1 MSMSVGAHELELYID
16 NDGDL
21 YRQQGQP
28 ILRNLATKK
37 ATGKYNHD
45 QAVKVYMSFADNG
58 AKKYAKEFGSNGGA
72 DWSKMFPVSDR
83 KQVAEA
89 FTGSFETEYA
99 LGNYN
104 HLLPKKYQ
112 PKAPAAKR
120 SVAAKRPAAKR
131 SR

>member
-1 MSMSVGAHELELYID
+1 MTMSAAAKELHVYID
-16 NDGDL
+16 NDGGL

-28 ILRNLATKK
+28 ILKNLATKK
-37 ATGKYNHD
+37 ATGVYDHD
-45 QAVKVYMSFADNG
+45 KAVKLYMYYAENG

-89 FTGSFETEYA
+89 FAKDFETEYA
-99 LGNYN
+99 NGSYRD
-104 HLLPKKYQ
+104 LLPKKYQ
-112 PKAPAAKR
+112 PKAPTAKR
-120 SVAAKRPAAKR
+120 SATKRPAAKR

>member
-1 MSMSVGAHELELYID
+1 MSMSAGAHELELYID

-28 ILRNLATKK
+28 ILKNLATKK
-37 ATGKYNHD
+37 ATGAYDHD
-45 QAVKVYMSFADNG
+45 KAVKLYMYFAEAG
-58 AKKYAKEFGSNGGA
+58 AKKYAKEFGDEK

-89 FTGSFETEYA
+89 SAKSFETEYA
-99 LGNYN
+99 LGNYDN
-104 HLLPKKYQ
+104 LLPKKCQ

-120 SVAAKRPAAKR
+120 SAAPKRPTAKR